1 MAKNNPKNVAT
12 SIKKDVGEID
22 QALVQLSVTIQNIN
36 GGVDT
41 LVPDAVALTDKSTRD
56 KETQGL
62 ELSVSGK
69 DSKNQS
75 KSIQQSV
82 EENIEKKYRAI
93 SYYTS
98 GGMYKKLFMAKQNR
112 YIAQEFPNLDK
123 SLRLFSTDVCYGSYF
138 SAQDD
143 VTNRFIIRKD
153 GVEVTDKNVI
163 EAILNIINPPASKK
177 EDINNRSFDDLDFE
191 ATYESRKDGYAFIR
205 IIETKKVLTD
215 LYVKYILKKAKNAT
229 ATAQNTMIRANGNE
243 SLNMINEYLDSVGYE
258 SKISNLDFNLSI
270 LPKNILDA
278 IPEQLITVKTKQ
290 SSDSANSKKPD
301 GFEEYE
307 ELIYGNESFS
317 EFAERTLSGK
327 TSTMAIYRN
336 SNEHENKRHVY
347 RIGFESGSIDNDIA
361 YDIFNSNIMDGIIG
375 NEIDLGLESSMTKF
389 NMFDSNLL
397 SKITYEEI
405 YSLNVES
412 VVNKIENHIKDVVN
426 YGIEKHVFNK
436 SVSKPNLRLSPI
448 DQLIKNVL
456 IDDPKPMAGIETEI
470 LKTYTTFVDEL
481 NMEIKESLDPG
492 LEAEEGAES
501 VATNHVALSDKM
513 AQDQFMSRGRVS
525 VSDVTTEKMNA
536 TTNKVYKLFDHIK
549 GCSAIMLDNRRL
561 IPIMMGNKNNGVLY
575 IEKTHAEIEH
585 LIATRSVMS
594 SPLAGSDNTMSLFQI
609 DEERKEETLGR
620 LIFSDTIKP
629 IFERNMSTKFLRDNA
644 DLMYTVKELLEENE
658 ISKSD
663 KAHGVFSDLGF
674 FNLSKVS
681 YISPSELIMYTN
693 GDNLGVSM
701 FEKAFVPANAYIL
714 ARESYLSWILVDG
727 KGVCFLLYPKGLNEV
742 PGGYGASPLAELME
756 DIMCTRVSM
765 KMGSTENMRLS
776 KPIIPL
782 PTGEGDAD
790 KIDIRDIDPPDFKI
804 DQETVNRWQEEATG
818 IVGYP
823 ASLFTDL
830 NGGGSHPELAR
841 KMESLDAS
849 VVLDIVQAQ
858 DKKIHSSNSLATKLL
873 HYRGG
878 KEYQTYTVEWV
889 PPRPARSNT
898 NIKKEQV
905 VEKKEVLD
913 SYMDITETI
922 MSGNDNYEVIKPFLT
937 KAVATELFKDDKIL
951 KDIDGLYLK
960 ASNLSKADLASKAEE
975 Q

>member
-1 MAKNNPKNVAT
+1 MAKNNPKNVAS

-41 LVPDAVALTDKSTRD
+41 LVPDAVALTDKSVRD

-62 ELSVSGK
+62 ELAVGGK

-75 KSIQQSV
+75 KSIQQTV

-98 GGMYKKLFMAKQNR
+98 GGMYKKLFMAKQNT

-123 SLRLFSTDVCYGSYF
+123 SLRLFTTDVCYGSYF

-143 VTNRFIIRKD
+143 VTNRFVIRKD
-153 GVEVTDKNVI
+153 GVEVTDKNVV

-215 LYVKYILKKAKNAT
+215 LYVKYILKKAKSVT
-229 ATAQNTMIRANGNE
+229 SSVQNTIVRANGTE
-243 SLNMINEYLDSVGYE
+243 SLNMINEYLESVGYE
-258 SKISNLDFNLSI
+258 SSISSIDFNLNI

-278 IPEQLITVKTKQ
+278 IPEQLITVQ
-290 SSDSANSKKPD
+290 DNNVNESKKSKQLD
-301 GFEEYE
+301 GFEDYE
-307 ELIYGNESFS
+307 EFVYGNESFS

-336 SNEHENKRHVY
+336 TKEHENKRHVY
-347 RIGFESGSIDNDIA
+347 RIGFESGSIDKDIA
-361 YDIFNSNIMDGIIG
+361 YDIYNSNILDGVIG

-397 SKITYEEI
+397 SKIKYEEI
-405 YSLNVES
+405 YSLNVDS
-412 VVNKIENHIKDVVN
+412 VVSKIQNHIKDVVN
-426 YGIEKHVFNK
+426 YGIEKHVYNRN
-436 SVSKPNLRLSPI
+436 VSKPNLRLSPI

-456 IDDPKPMAGIETEI
+456 IDDPKPMAGIEAEI
-470 LKTYTTFVDEL
+470 MKSYSTFVEEL
-481 NMEIKESLDPG
+481 NEEIDKNLEAG
-492 LEAEEGAES
+492 LEAIAS
-501 VATNHVALSDKM
+501 NPVSYSDKI
-513 AQDQFMSRGRVS
+513 AQDEFMSRGRVS
-525 VSDVTTEKMNA
+525 VSDITHEKMSA

-549 GCSAIMLDNRRL
+549 GCSSILLDNRRL
-561 IPIMMGNKNNGVLY
+561 IPIMMGNKNNGALY

-663 KAHGVFSDLGF
+663 KSHGVFSDLGF

-681 YISPSELIMYTN
+681 YISPSELVMYTN

-823 ASLFTDL
+823 ASLFVDL

-878 KEYQTYTVEWV
+878 KEYSTYTVEWI

-922 MSGNDNYEVIKPFLT
+922 MMGKDNYEVIKPFLT
-937 KAVATELFKDDKIL
+937 KTIASELFKDDKIL
-951 KDIDGLYLK
+951 NDIEGLYLK
-960 ASNLSKADLASKAEE
+960 ATNMSNADLASKAEE